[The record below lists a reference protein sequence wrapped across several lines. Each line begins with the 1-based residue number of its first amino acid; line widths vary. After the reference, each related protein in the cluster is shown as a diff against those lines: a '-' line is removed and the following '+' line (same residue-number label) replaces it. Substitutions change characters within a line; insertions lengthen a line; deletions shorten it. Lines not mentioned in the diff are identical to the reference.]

1 MADIDDLFRDPN
13 AGAYEVE
20 ETRAG
25 PPLDYVGGK
34 LRDALE
40 YSHRLVRGMR
50 HPPGLPTARA
60 GLDMDALRR
69 DAEATFRYAL
79 TSYLA
84 LYNMLGLISD
94 HRKVDA
100 LLELDGDALEGWL
113 DMVQREG
120 SVRG

>member
-1 MADIDDLFRDPN
+1 MADIDDLFTDPN
-13 AGAYEVE
+13 AGAYEIE
-20 ETRAG
+20 EARAG
-25 PPLDYVGGK
+25 PPLDYIGGK

-40 YSHRLVRGMR
+40 FSHRLVRGMR
-50 HPPGLPTARA
+50 DPHALPNDTG
-60 GLDMDALRR
+60 GLDIHALRR

-100 LLELDGDALEGWL
+100 LLELDGDTLEEWL
-113 DMVQREG
+113 VRVQRQG
-120 SVRG
+120 SVSG